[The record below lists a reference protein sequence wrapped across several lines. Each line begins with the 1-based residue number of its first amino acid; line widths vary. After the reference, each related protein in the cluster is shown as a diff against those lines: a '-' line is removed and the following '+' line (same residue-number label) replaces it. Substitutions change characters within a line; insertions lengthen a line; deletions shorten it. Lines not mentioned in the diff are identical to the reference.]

1 MYSKL
6 ETTNHRRLFRNNE
19 SLMESCSNNTFFFD
33 VDCQEV
39 AGIIHWFH
47 YKQCLVVFVLP
58 FLEVHVTLTLGHWKK
73 FTQVDWFRFVNHDV
87 WPKWSFRLGLYGR
100 SQRWGPLV
108 EHLLDRFAF
117 CRVKPV
123 VHASESSCYHHLSPL
138 LNRCPTI

>member
-6 ETTNHRRLFRNNE
+6 ETTNHRRLFRKNE

-58 FLEVHVTLTLGHWKK
+58 FLEVDVTLTLGH
-73 FTQVDWFRFVNHDV
+73 
-87 WPKWSFRLGLYGR
+87 
-100 SQRWGPLV
+100 
-108 EHLLDRFAF
+108 
-117 CRVKPV
+117 
-123 VHASESSCYHHLSPL
+123 
-138 LNRCPTI
+138 